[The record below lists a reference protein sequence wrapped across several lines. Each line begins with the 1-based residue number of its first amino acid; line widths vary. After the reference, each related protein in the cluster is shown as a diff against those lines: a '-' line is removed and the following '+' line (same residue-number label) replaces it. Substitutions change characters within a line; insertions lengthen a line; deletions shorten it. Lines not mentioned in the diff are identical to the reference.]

1 MKINDYYKLN
11 IKQHK
16 FRLQYLKYQIYL
28 TFVETMEINGGILIL
43 VPLYINFLHTQS
55 TSFLSLTCLF
65 DKIKY

>member
-28 TFVETMEINGGILIL
+28 TFVETMEINGGI
-43 VPLYINFLHTQS
+43 FRFQS
-55 TSFLSLTCLF
+55 MRG
-65 DKIKY
+65 K